1 MTLAAAPIGNESVAV
16 TARWIELLIAMRVW
30 LILILVL
37 SAACCVASFAFRL
50 RTAGHKR
57 GTAGITLRW
66 LDRMP
71 FEAYLLALAAVVLI
85 IVFLASAKGELWSIA
100 PAAVLLC
107 FLLQTLPMTIA
118 ARCKAHTMWR
128 NTLLRRLLDCIP
140 GVLRRLAA
148 VIRRVMPKLPL
159 VWTALVC
166 WLALSL
172 LELGF
177 LMAGAYAVLWIV
189 EKVVFTPLVVL
200 FLLDLR
206 RLLDGS
212 KRLAEGDLDHSVATD
227 HMFSPLRRQAN
238 YLNGI
243 RDGMRNAVEERM
255 QSERMKTELI
265 TNVSHDIKT
274 PLTSIVN
281 YAGLLQR
288 DGLSSPDAPE
298 YLEVLVRQSTRLKK
312 LTEDLIEASKAATGN
327 LTVHPEAV
335 DAHVLLGQAEAEYA
349 DRLQNAKIEPVF
361 DLRAQRFCVQA
372 DGRLIWRVFDNLLSN
387 ICKYGL
393 PGSRAYLRTEERGEL
408 LRITFLNISRDALNI
423 PAEELMERFVRGDAS
438 RSTEGSGLGLSIARS
453 LTELQGGTFTIAIEG
468 DLFKA
473 SVELPLTEE

>member
-1 MTLAAAPIGNESVAV
+1 M
-16 TARWIELLIAMRVW
+16 
-30 LILILVL
+30 
-37 SAACCVASFAFRL
+37 
-50 RTAGHKR
+50 
-57 GTAGITLRW
+57 
-66 LDRMP
+66 
-71 FEAYLLALAAVVLI
+71 
-85 IVFLASAKGELWSIA
+85 
-100 PAAVLLC
+100 
-107 FLLQTLPMTIA
+107 
-118 ARCKAHTMWR
+118 
-128 NTLLRRLLDCIP
+128 
-140 GVLRRLAA
+140 
-148 VIRRVMPKLPL
+148 
-159 VWTALVC
+159 
-166 WLALSL
+166 
-172 LELGF
+172 
-177 LMAGAYAVLWIV
+177 
-189 EKVVFTPLVVL
+189 
-200 FLLDLR
+200 
-206 RLLDGS
+206 
-212 KRLAEGDLDHSVATD
+212 
-227 HMFSPLRRQAN
+227 
-238 YLNGI
+238 
-243 RDGMRNAVEERM
+243 
-255 QSERMKTELI
+255 
-265 TNVSHDIKT
+265 
-274 PLTSIVN
+274 N

-372 DGRLIWRVFDNLLSN
+372 DGRLLWRVFDNLLSN